1 MEYKTY
7 EGMEEIEFNANGETR
22 WVDTKNEFF
31 LEIISRGEVRVR
43 YQPNTMTTA
52 KIVSAANFFATLF
65 VPNPNGYKFVKSADG
80 DKTNLKS
87 LNLVWVPGP
96 RSDAKKYMPA
106 RGG

>member
-1 MEYKTY
+1 MEFKTY
-7 EGMEEIEFNANGETR
+7 GGLEEIESNANGETR
-22 WVDTKNEFF
+22 WVDTKKEFI
-31 LEIISRGEVRVR
+31 LEITSRGEVRVR
-43 YQPNTMTTA
+43 YQPKTMTTA
-52 KIVSAANFFATLF
+52 KIVSAAKIVVTLF

-96 RSDAKKYMPA
+96 RSDAKKHMPA